1 MSEAKDKNFTDKG
14 DEDMATL
21 AKPNNRAFTLEA
33 EKVDQFLAKK
43 SGADKVM
50 ERFFAHKPKNG
61 VKTPLK
67 GKNV

>member
-21 AKPNNRAFTLEA
+21 AKPNNRAFTLETG
-33 EKVDQFLAKK
+33 KVDQFLAKK

-50 ERFFAHKPKNG
+50 KRFFAHKPKNG

-67 GKNV
+67 GKDV